1 MVSHLVVDLRNRRLL
16 HQLNLERLTMS
27 NTIIVGC
34 DLHDRKMALQI
45 ACGKELLQSK
55 FVANNCMDRGRM
67 VGLLKR
73 LAKENQADRIV
84 FAYEASGSGFGL
96 LDELI
101 EAGIECY
108 VLAPSALPH
117 SSKSRKRK
125 TDMRDAQIILE
136 VLKGH
141 VLAGNELPTVWVP
154 GLELRDDRVLVRSRL
169 DLADRIGKAKT
180 QIRSLLRLCGMSR
193 PADAGGGWTRAL
205 WWWLNQLAYC
215 DESPLSPGTR
225 RGLLTLLRELGAL
238 ERERDRLDRSIEA
251 LAQMDRYVEFVAEL
265 TKLKGIGTLT
275 ALVFLTELG
284 DLTRF
289 SNRRQVGSYLGLTPS
304 SFESGNANDRKGH
317 TTRQGP
323 SRVRRVLCQAVWS
336 QVRWDESE
344 RAAYQRICA
353 RNPKK
358 KKIAIVACMR
368 RLGIKLWHR
377 GMSVLERR
385 KAADTSEAQAA

>member
-1 MVSHLVVDLRNRRLL
+1 MCDATLPRSHYVGVTEKNEMASHLVVDLRNRRLL

-136 VLKGH
+136 GQQIS
-141 VLAGNELPTVWVP
+141 AQ
-154 GLELRDDRVLVRSRL
+154 
-169 DLADRIGKAKT
+169 GKAE
-180 QIRSLLRLCGMSR
+180 R
-193 PADAGGGWTRAL
+193 PAD
-205 WWWLNQLAYC
+205 
-215 DESPLSPGTR
+215 R
-225 RGLLTLLRELGAL
+225 RSRGAPPWV
-238 ERERDRLDRSIEA
+238 RWRFRTIA
-251 LAQMDRYVEFVAEL
+251 
-265 TKLKGIGTLT
+265 LKGRHTCRRCPCFALSGLGCPMDTITQGGDTLAGL
-275 ALVFLTELG
+275 ALPCPGLIYDFG
-284 DLTRF
+284 AG
-289 SNRRQVGSYLGLTPS
+289 RR
-304 SFESGNANDRKGH
+304 H
-317 TTRQGP
+317 T
-323 SRVRRVLCQAVWS
+323 
-336 QVRWDESE
+336 
-344 RAAYQRICA
+344 
-353 RNPKK
+353 
-358 KKIAIVACMR
+358 
-368 RLGIKLWHR
+368 
-377 GMSVLERR
+377 
-385 KAADTSEAQAA
+385 